1 MTQRFA
7 AHSFNPMAFARAAGH
22 SAGTDPL
29 ASFAR
34 VREELAVVPLDGA
47 SVQWSADGEAR
58 VDAAGQEQVWLHL
71 QVRATLALVCQ
82 RCLGPVDV
90 ELETRRSFRFVADE
104 ATAQAEDD
112 GAEEDVLAL
121 EADLD
126 LHQLIED
133 ELVLEM
139 PLVPRHAVCPVEVK
153 LSVADPEFAAAQ
165 EKPHPFAVLAGLAGD
180 KSG

>member
-1 MTQRFA
+1 MTQRFV
-7 AHSFNPMAFARAAGH
+7 AHSFNPMAFARAGGH

-34 VREELAVVPLDGA
+34 VREELAVVPSDGA

-58 VDAAGQEQVWLHL
+58 VDAAGQEQAWLHL
-71 QVRATLALVCQ
+71 QVRATLPLVCQ

-90 ELETRRSFRFVADE
+90 ELEARRSFRFVADE
-104 ATAQAEDD
+104 ATAQVEDD

-121 EADLD
+121 DADLD
-126 LHQLIED
+126 LHQLVED

-139 PLVPRHAVCPVEVK
+139 PLLPRHAVCPVEVK
-153 LSVADPEFAAAQ
+153 LSVADPGFATLE
-165 EKPHPFAVLAGLAGD
+165 EKPLPFAVLAGLARG
-180 KSG
+180 KPG